1 MHSECCSVAVVVLL
15 LGVLVL
21 LVAALV
27 ARILPSVEEAG
38 VANAASLIRTH
49 HLSVSVTVPHLVG
62 WLLRFEF
69 FFMHLFEILNELDA
83 VLIFV
88 GA

>member
-1 MHSECCSVAVVVLL
+1 M
-15 LGVLVL
+15 
-21 LVAALV
+21 VAALV

-49 HLSVSVTVPHLVG
+49 HLSVSVPVPHLAG
-62 WLLRFEF
+62 WLLCFEF
-69 FFMHLFEILNELDA
+69 FFMHFLEVLNKFDA
-83 VLIFV
+83 VLVLV